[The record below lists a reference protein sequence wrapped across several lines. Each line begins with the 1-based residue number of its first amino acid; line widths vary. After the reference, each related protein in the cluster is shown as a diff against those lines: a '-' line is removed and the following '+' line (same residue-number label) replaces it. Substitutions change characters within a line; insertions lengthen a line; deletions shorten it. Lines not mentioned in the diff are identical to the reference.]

1 MATAYDRFRDEQW
14 PTGTFGH
21 RPPPSEP
28 EPPLQDAEP
37 PPRPIEPWT
46 PEEQDAHWAD
56 LCEAVGTPDAPR
68 PHLHLIT
75 DEPDTNA
82 A

>member
-1 MATAYDRFRDEQW
+1 MTDTPTPLERLLAEAI

-21 RPPPSEP
+21 ALPPPP
-28 EPPLQDAEP
+28 EPEP
-37 PPRPIEPWT
+37 PPRPVAPWT

-56 LCEAVGTPDAPR
+56 LCKALGTPGAKR
-68 PHLHLIT
+68 PHLRLVA
-75 DEPDTNA
+75 DESDA